1 MGSLS
6 ADDKVCPDNLKAFEG
21 QLEKKDDPSILM
33 RGAPKKEFNFRAKDQ
48 QVGGNHYKGMAIQ
61 PFEYAMKN
69 HLNAGQFG
77 VLKYISRYKNKNG
90 IEDLRKAKHFLELL
104 AEEEYNEKL

>member
-1 MGSLS
+1 MNS
-6 ADDKVCPDNLKAFEG
+6 DKAMCCPDNVKAFEQ
-21 QLEKKDDPSILM
+21 QLEKPAK
-33 RGAPKKEFNFRAKDQ
+33 REFNFRAKDS

-69 HLNAGQFG
+69 NLNAGQFG